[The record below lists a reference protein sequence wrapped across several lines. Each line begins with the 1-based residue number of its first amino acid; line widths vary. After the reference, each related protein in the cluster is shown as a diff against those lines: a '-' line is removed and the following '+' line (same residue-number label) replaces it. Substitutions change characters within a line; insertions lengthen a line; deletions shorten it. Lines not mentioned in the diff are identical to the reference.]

1 MMRKNF
7 YNLKKKRFLIESFY
21 IFRYYMYIQKLP
33 PEVSCKK
40 GVFTNFAK
48 CTGKVP
54 GLMPANFVLIK
65 RLWHRRF
72 PVNFA
77 RFL

>member
-1 MMRKNF
+1 
-7 YNLKKKRFLIESFY
+7 
-21 IFRYYMYIQKLP
+21 MYIQKLP